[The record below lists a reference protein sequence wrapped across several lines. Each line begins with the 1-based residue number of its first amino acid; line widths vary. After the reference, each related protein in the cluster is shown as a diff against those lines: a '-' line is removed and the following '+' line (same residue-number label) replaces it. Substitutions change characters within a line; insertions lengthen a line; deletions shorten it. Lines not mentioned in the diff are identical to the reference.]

1 MYTVYLFDWLLLRK
15 AYQFILVCE
24 LTRWKILIFILFM
37 RIVRINKIEDFN
49 IYLVYENR
57 NEKDRAKYIYVE
69 RRKLRKI
76 FLACFRLMLP
86 NKLPE

>member
-15 AYQFILVCE
+15 AYQFILACE

-76 FLACFRLMLP
+76 FLAYLG
-86 NKLPE
+86 